1 MIFLFFIGIVKNANL
16 RVHIIKK
23 EANSVK
29 KILFIDDENNILKSL
44 KRLFRNTEF
53 ECYFASTIAEA
64 IKISCE
70 LDGLDMIVSD
80 MKMPYFD
87 GIRTLKLFKEAEP
100 DAIRVALSGY
110 ATSSSITE
118 AVSKNLAKQYIHKPW
133 DNNSLVDALTKM
145 FTIEEL
151 LKSFNL
157 FKFAQRFDFV
167 KTIPRLFNEINMA
180 IARDQ
185 SVESISELVNQ
196 DPAIASN
203 ILRIANSAFYAAKTG
218 DLQQAIMFIGLN
230 NLKQIV
236 LSYEVANMSD
246 GLFEK
251 SDFIWSHST
260 RTNLIFHEAYETY
273 FEKKV
278 PAILSTAGLV
288 HDIGKI
294 IMLQIFGE
302 SYYRLIS
309 TLGMHGGKLVES
321 ERNLFGVDHCIV
333 GGYFLNWWA
342 FPYDII
348 ESTMFH
354 HEPDSKNI
362 TNQKLVALMCVASNL
377 EETGGRDFN
386 SSYLYALEVLNF
398 NQKNIDDILRKF
410 SKEDL

>member
-1 MIFLFFIGIVKNANL
+1 M
-16 RVHIIKK
+16 
-23 EANSVK
+23 K
-29 KILFIDDENNILKSL
+29 KILFIDDETNILKSL

-64 IKISCE
+64 IKINCE
-70 LDGLDMIVSD
+70 IDGLDMIVSD

-133 DNNSLVDALTKM
+133 DNKDLVDTLTKM
-145 FTIEEL
+145 FTIEEM

-167 KTIPRLFNEINMA
+167 KTIPRLFNDINMA
-180 IARDQ
+180 IAKDQ
-185 SVESISELVNQ
+185 SVENISELVNQ

-246 GLFEK
+246 GLFSK
-251 SDFIWSHST
+251 SDFIWTHST
-260 RTNLIFHEAYETY
+260 KTNLIFHDVYERY
-273 FEKKV
+273 YQKKI

-302 SYYRLIS
+302 PYYRLIS
-309 TLGMHGGKLVES
+309 NMQLHGNKLIDS

-354 HEPDSKNI
+354 HEPDNQHI
-362 TNQKLVALMCVASNL
+362 TNRKLVALMCVASNL
-377 EETGGRDFN
+377 EESKGRDLN
-386 SSYLYALEVLNF
+386 SNYLYALETLNL
-398 NQKNIDDILRKF
+398 NQADIDKILEKYTQ
-410 SKEDL
+410 EAI